1 MYFKAYFAYRELPT
15 TLFRRFPMR
24 SITLS
29 IVLLSALATQVSA
42 TPTTNSLSGDYVE
55 ARTASVFAGAC
66 HYNGELVT
74 AGKEAEMAW
83 SIKEGTWN
91 GVSLKG
97 IVVLAA
103 VSSTA
108 NLKDTKAKR
117 ESVLYIDNKTTPEQ
131 EKALLAA
138 MNTRYSKTLG
148 KVISIKRTLLSFK
161 REKDTFQVE
170 AKGITT
176 MSVKP
181 MPNSECCKMP
191 NQVWYEPLVRIQ
203 NRKVGFTEASGV
215 QEKSLRMNWQ
225 KELDNTA
232 FYGTFTLE

>member
-1 MYFKAYFAYRELPT
+1 
-15 TLFRRFPMR
+15 MR
-24 SITLS
+24 SIILS
-29 IVLLSALATQVSA
+29 LALITTLATCASA
-42 TPTTNSLSGDYVE
+42 NSAANSLSGDYVE

-97 IVVLAA
+97 MTVLAA

-117 ESVLYIDNKTTPEQ
+117 ESVIYIDSKATKEQ
-131 EKALLAA
+131 ETALVDALKS
-138 MNTRYSKTLG
+138 RYSATLG
-148 KVISIKRTLLSFK
+148 KVIGVKRSNLSFK
-161 REKDTFQVE
+161 REKEVFHVE
-170 AKGITT
+170 AKGVTKMRI
-176 MSVKP
+176 KA
-181 MPNSECCKMP
+181 MPNAECCKMP
-191 NQVWYEPLVRIQ
+191 NNVWYEPLVRIQ

-215 QEKSLRMNWQ
+215 QEKSLQMNWQ
-225 KELDNTA
+225 RELDNTA